1 MKYTLLPIF
10 ILVIILS
17 TGCVEYIAD
26 TPPSDSLRNKKQE
39 EIFYQYHRNYLNE
52 EKKKLYDIIY
62 QGVINLKREI
72 PLTCNEQTLSEIILM
87 ICNDHPELFW
97 LNTKYEYSITK
108 EGVLFY
114 PDYSYTS
121 EQIAEI
127 QTSIDIEVQSIIK
140 TVQSLNTDYEKILFL
155 YDWIIDETEY
165 IDKTKN
171 NQNMISVLSD
181 RQAVCAG
188 YSEALKYLLDQS
200 AIPNGIILVKAKEN
214 TDEFHVINLVQLD
227 QEWYYFDPTFGDT
240 KVEKDFEVYRYTY
253 FAMTSTEVEKI
264 YIPQQEYIQTQ
275 AYKDN
280 YFYRNNRY
288 LDTYN
293 KADFISLLQDSLVNN
308 EPCIAIKCSD
318 AKEYDLIKDII
329 QSNQIFDF
337 FHTIDYYP
345 NKIQYYLADE
355 TNSIFFSYK

>member
-10 ILVIILS
+10 ILFIILS
-17 TGCVEYIAD
+17 SGCVQNTAD
-26 TPPSDSLRNKKQE
+26 ITPFDLAPNKKQE
-39 EIFYQYHRNYLNE
+39 KTIYQYHRNYLNE
-52 EKKKLYDIIY
+52 DKKKIYDAIY
-62 QGVINLKREI
+62 YGAATLEKEI
-72 PLTCNEQTLSEIILM
+72 LLSCNEQTLSEIVLM

-97 LNTKYEYSITK
+97 LNTKYEYSIVK

-121 EQIAEI
+121 EEIAEI
-127 QTSIDIEVQSIIK
+127 QTSVDQEIQSIMK
-140 TVQSLNTDYEKILFL
+140 TVQSLNTDYEKVLFL

-171 NQNMISVLSD
+171 NQNMISVLLD

-188 YSEALKYLLDQS
+188 YSEALKYLLDLLG
-200 AIPNGIILVKAKEN
+200 IPNGIILVKAKEN
-214 TDEFHVINLVQLD
+214 ADEFHVINLVQLD
-227 QEWYYFDPTFGDT
+227 QEWYYFDPTFGDI
-240 KVEKDFEVYRYTY
+240 KVDKDFEVYRYTY
-253 FAMTSTEVEKI
+253 FGMTSTEIEKI
-264 YIPQQEYIQTQ
+264 YIPQQKYIQTQ
-275 AYKDN
+275 AYKNN
-280 YFYRNNRY
+280 YFYKNNRY

-293 KADFISLLQDSLVNN
+293 EADFTSLLQDAVVNN

-318 AKEYDLIKDII
+318 AKEYSLIKNII

-337 FHTIDYYP
+337 FHAINYYP